1 MKQKVLSLFLAAC
14 MTAALVAG
22 CGSTK
27 NTANMENGGTEN
39 GSTVSNST
47 ESGTQTADTAASESG
62 DYTRAGG
69 EGEIV
74 VGIISDPENMG
85 PWAGM
90 SQGRIAILN
99 TVYEYLI
106 TRENGETK
114 GVLAKNWTQ
123 KDDTTYEVE
132 LYDYIHDTE
141 GNPITASDIKF
152 CFDLSLIHI

>member
-85 PWAGM
+85 PWAGYV
-90 SQGRIAILN
+90 SGTYCHI
-99 TVYEYLI
+99 EYRL
-106 TRENGETK
+106 
-114 GVLAKNWTQ
+114 
-123 KDDTTYEVE
+123 
-132 LYDYIHDTE
+132 
-141 GNPITASDIKF
+141 
-152 CFDLSLIHI
+152 

>member
-47 ESGTQTADTAASESG
+47 ESATQTADTAASESG

-69 EGEIV
+69 EG
-74 VGIISDPENMG
+74 GNCCRHHLGSGKYGTMG
-85 PWAGM
+85 GYV
-90 SQGRIAILN
+90 SGTYRHI
-99 TVYEYLI
+99 EYRL
-106 TRENGETK
+106 
-114 GVLAKNWTQ
+114 
-123 KDDTTYEVE
+123 
-132 LYDYIHDTE
+132 
-141 GNPITASDIKF
+141 
-152 CFDLSLIHI
+152 

>member
-27 NTANMENGGTEN
+27 NTANMENGGTE

-123 KDDTTYEVE
+123 IDDTT
-132 LYDYIHDTE
+132 
-141 GNPITASDIKF
+141 
-152 CFDLSLIHI
+152 